1 MKTFL
6 LASALFFSLFS
17 YSQFSTPN
25 IDGSIGTNEYGV
37 HTDGNNQISNSG
49 TWFMTWNNTTLF
61 LATSGSNIYEP
72 AVIYLDLNPLATVNG
87 GTNSNGNLNGFN
99 NYDRCTYNA
108 PFRADVVI
116 FFKGDY
122 AEYRTANGSGGW
134 SGNTVITSRSGSG
147 SVLEISLTWNS
158 INNNNGMP
166 SAFNFY
172 GFKIWNNADNNN
184 GIYSQIPS
192 SNPGGAQNQSAY
204 TLTATRYFT
213 VSNTADGNAT
223 KPFSQISYAT
233 NSGSASLSG
242 SFFDFTLNS
251 STATLNGATSV
262 SNCLNVTGSGT
273 LNTGNNLTLTSTAT
287 RTARVAA
294 ITGSISG
301 DVTVERYIPAS
312 GKRAWRLL
320 SAPLSATGAP
330 TIYNAWQEGGV
341 NTNTGYGTHITQ
353 AGGAGTNGFDA
364 STTANASSIRYYD
377 ATNNVLLTPANTNT
391 TKVTDNG
398 GAYFLFVRGSRNGV
412 DINNSASSSNTTLR
426 MKGGLNV
433 GNVTAGVAGS
443 SFSLIP
449 NPYASPV
456 DFEAVRNGNGSNI
469 DVFYVYDATLKNYR
483 TIEREDN
490 TPTYSQ
496 TPSGGSPETDNSAR
510 YILSGQSYFLA
521 GNKTINYTESMKSDA
536 LPVNN
541 AYKTS
546 TTEQKMLVNLMVNAG
561 GTYTLI
567 DGVRAR
573 FNSSFSKQ
581 VISTE
586 DVVKMPGFA
595 ENLGILRDN
604 QTLAIEKRPIISSND
619 TIFLRLWNTATASYQ
634 FEFNPTNID
643 AASMTAFLQD
653 SYTGTS
659 TPLNLTSV
667 STLNFTVDASI
678 AASKAE
684 DRFRI
689 VFVPSSTLPSGFVNV
704 KAAQKGTEVL
714 VEWAMANENDIKDYT
729 VERSSNGVLFAPASL
744 IKAKG
749 NNHLTTAYNWT
760 DANPENG
767 NNYYRIRATGLNN
780 NVQYSQIIKI
790 KTGADIKPEITT
802 YPNPVKGN
810 MLNLSMNNI
819 SRGDYQ
825 VQIFDQSGRQVFG
838 SVINHAGGSASRTV
852 TIPVL
857 AKGIYQLKITNGE
870 QVYVH
875 KLMAE

>member
-6 LASALFFSLFS
+6 LAIALFFSLFS
-17 YSQFSTPN
+17 YSQFSTPTIN
-25 IDGSIGTNEYGV
+25 GSIGTNEYGV
-37 HTDGNNQISNSG
+37 HTYGFNQISNGATS
-49 TWFMTWNNTTLF
+49 FYMTWNNDNLY
-61 LATSGSNIYEP
+61 LATSGSNIFEA

-87 GTNSNGNLNGFN
+87 GSNSNGNLNGYN
-99 NYDRCTYNA
+99 DYDRCIYNA
-108 PFRADVVI
+108 PFRADAVI
-116 FFKGDY
+116 FFKADY
-122 AEYRTANGSGGW
+122 AEYRVANGSGGW
-134 SGNTVITSRSGSG
+134 SGNTVINSRSGSG
-147 SVLEISLTWNS
+147 DVLEISIPWNS
-158 INNNNGMP
+158 INNNSGRP
-166 SAFNFY
+166 SAFNFFGCKLWANSTQGVY
-172 GFKIWNNADNNN
+172 A
-184 GIYSQIPS
+184 QIPLE
-192 SNPGGAQNQSAY
+192 NPGGSQPSNPY
-204 TLTATRYFT
+204 TLTATHYFT
-213 VSNTADGNAT
+213 VSNTADGSAT

-251 STATLNGATSV
+251 STATLNGATSIA
-262 SNCLNVTGSGT
+262 NCLTVTGSGT
-273 LNTGNNLTLTSTAT
+273 LNTGNNLTLTSNAT
-287 RTARVAA
+287 RTARVASV
-294 ITGSISG
+294 TGSISG
-301 DVTVERYIPAS
+301 NVTVERYIPAS

-341 NTNTGYGTHITQ
+341 NTNLGYGTHITQ
-353 AGGAGTNGFDA
+353 AGGAGTNGFDS

-377 ATNNVLLTPANTNT
+377 AVNNTLLTPANTNT

-426 MKGGLNV
+426 MKGSLNV
-433 GNVTAGVAGS
+433 GNVTAGVTGG

-456 DFEAVRNGNGSNI
+456 DFEAVRSGNGSNI

-490 TPTYSQ
+490 IPTYSQ

-510 YILSGQSYFLA
+510 YILSGQSYFI
-521 GNKTINYTESMKSDA
+521 GTNTTINYTESMKTDA
-536 LPVNN
+536 VPVNN
-541 AYKTS
+541 AYKTN

-561 GTYTLI
+561 GNYTLI

-619 TIFLRLWNTATASYQ
+619 TIFLRLWNTTTASYQ

-643 AASMTAFLQD
+643 AANMTAFLQD
-653 SYTGTS
+653 NYTATS
-659 TPLNLTSV
+659 TPLNLTTV
-667 STLNFTVDASI
+667 STLNFTVDASV

-704 KAAQKGTEVL
+704 KAAQKGNEVL

-825 VQIFDQSGRQVFG
+825 VQIFDNSGRQVFG

-852 TIPVL
+852 SIPVL
-857 AKGIYQLKITNGE
+857 AKGIYQLKVTNGE
-870 QVYVH
+870 QVFVQ
-875 KLMAE
+875 KLIAE